1 MKKPDF
7 SRVRHLQSSGFI
19 KTTDDRPAHIDRATR
34 VALIRKG
41 NELFNDGRVEQAKRV
56 FITVGYSDG
65 LIRIGDYYRTQDKP
79 LDAFRMYWLAG
90 DKRNLEPELEKM
102 AQVIRH
108 WLEEDDKS

>member
-1 MKKPDF
+1 MKQPDF
-7 SRVRHLQSSGFI
+7 SHAHHLQDSGFI
-19 KTTDDRPAHIDRATR
+19 KVASDRPTHIDSQTR

-41 NELFNDGRVEQAKRV
+41 NELFNNGKIEQAKRV
-56 FITVGYSDG
+56 FITVAYSDG
-65 LIRIGDYYRTQDKP
+65 LTRVGDYYRNQNRP

-108 WLEEDDKS
+108 WLQEEKQI